1 MSRQLKLLQAGE
13 SVVRRVPRSV
23 LKAVSTTIGV
33 ASRAYARGGRRQAAI
48 HQQRVTPGLHGWKL
62 ERRVDEVYS
71 GYATY
76 WLESLRLPYLS
87 PQQVNDAIAV
97 HGYEHVEAGLAA
109 GNGVILA
116 LPHLGGWE
124 WAGRWLADQG
134 VDVVAVAERLGDE
147 EVHRYL
153 TDLRA
158 ALGVTVIELDASS
171 GAKVL
176 AALRSNAVVCLI
188 SDRDL
193 QGGGVE
199 VDFFGERTTVPGG
212 PATLALRT
220 GATVLPTAVFHSPGV
235 DGHIGLVKPP
245 IPIERCSKSLRD
257 DVERITQHLTNELAE
272 FIERAPAQWHLLQP
286 NWPSDHKVGQRG
298 G

>member
-62 ERRVDEVYS
+62 ERRVDGVYS

-87 PQQVNDAIAV
+87 RQQVNDAIAV

-158 ALGVTVIELDASS
+158 ALGVTVIELDARQGPKCWRPCAPMRWCASS
-171 GAKVL
+171 QIAICR
-176 AALRSNAVVCLI
+176 A
-188 SDRDL
+188 
-193 QGGGVE
+193 
-199 VDFFGERTTVPGG
+199 GE
-212 PATLALRT
+212 
-220 GATVLPTAVFHSPGV
+220 
-235 DGHIGLVKPP
+235 
-245 IPIERCSKSLRD
+245 
-257 DVERITQHLTNELAE
+257 
-272 FIERAPAQWHLLQP
+272 
-286 NWPSDHKVGQRG
+286 
-298 G
+298 

>member
-1 MSRQLKLLQAGE
+1 MAL
-13 SVVRRVPRSV
+13 
-23 LKAVSTTIGV
+23 
-33 ASRAYARGGRRQAAI
+33 

-62 ERRVDEVYS
+62 ARRVDDVYS
-71 GYATY
+71 GYAMY

-87 PQQVNDAIAV
+87 RQQVDDAIAV

-109 GNGVILA
+109 GKGVILA

-134 VDVVAVAERLGDE
+134 VEVVAVAERLGDE
-147 EVHRYL
+147 QVHRYL
-153 TDLRA
+153 TNLRA

-245 IPIERCSKSLRD
+245 IAIERGSKSLRD
-257 DVERITQHLTNELAE
+257 DVERLSQHLTNELAE

-298 G
+298 R

>member
-1 MSRQLKLLQAGE
+1 
-13 SVVRRVPRSV
+13 
-23 LKAVSTTIGV
+23 
-33 ASRAYARGGRRQAAI
+33 
-48 HQQRVTPGLHGWKL
+48 L

-71 GYATY
+71 GYAKY

-87 PQQVNDAIAV
+87 RQQVSDAIAV

-109 GNGVILA
+109 GKGVILA

-134 VDVVAVAERLGDE
+134 VEVVAVAERLGDE

-158 ALGVTVIELDASS
+158 ALGVTVIELNASS

-220 GATVLPTAVFHSPGV
+220 GATVLPTAVFHSHGV

-245 IPIERCSKSLRD
+245 IPIERSSNSLRQ

-272 FIERAPAQWHLLQP
+272 LIERAPAQWHLLQP
-286 NWPSDHKVGQRG
+286 NWPSDEKVGQRVG
-298 G
+298 

>member
-1 MSRQLKLLQAGE
+1 M
-13 SVVRRVPRSV
+13 
-23 LKAVSTTIGV
+23 TIGV

-87 PQQVNDAIAV
+87 RQRVNDAISV

-109 GNGVILA
+109 GKGVILA

-158 ALGVTVIELDASS
+158 TLGVTVIELDASS

-220 GATVLPTAVFHSPGV
+220 GATVLPTAVFHSPGL

-245 IPIERCSKSLRD
+245 LPIERLSKSLRD

-272 FIERAPAQWHLLQP
+272 LIERAPAQWHLLQP